1 MKGIDE
7 KTMLMLVD
15 AYDITADKIETW
27 KNILSDEDTEEI
39 SNAITW
45 LVRNQA
51 KTPRV
56 ADVIAIIKGEEKPK
70 QETRKEK
77 WTEDELYSEILKANS
92 KNMQVV
98 VEKTKFGYDIIYWEN
113 ENYLPKG
120 AKKVYLQGV
129 FFFKTIATD
138 RNN

>member
-39 SNAITW
+39 RKAVAWI
-45 LVRNQA
+45 VRNQA

-56 ADVIAIIKGEEKPK
+56 ADVIAKIKSEEKPK
-70 QETRKEK
+70 EETRKEK
-77 WTEDELYSEILKANS
+77 WTQDELFSEILKAE
-92 KNMQVV
+92 KKEMIVV
-98 VEKTKFGYDIIYWEN
+98 LEKKENNRTLIYWQKEYFLPEN
-113 ENYLPKG
+113 
-120 AKKVYLQGV
+120 AKKKQMNGK
-129 FFFKTIATD
+129 FFYIIS
-138 RNN
+138 

>member
-15 AYDITADKIETW
+15 AYDITADKVETW

-39 SNAITW
+39 KKAITW

-56 ADVIAIIKGEEKPK
+56 ADVIAKIKSEEKPK
-70 QETRKEK
+70 EETRKEK

-98 VEKTKFGYDIIYWEN
+98 VEKTECGHDIIYWEN

-120 AKKVYLQGV
+120 AKKTCLKGV